1 MRQGVRGVREL
12 VAHPRRAPP
21 LRSPTGLRSPRTGS
35 TALGLNSGPSGSDC
49 HIVGRRTEAGVG
61 GGADGR
67 RLGLVPCA
75 WLVRFSHLV
84 IWYLAAQRLKVPSP
98 GSHGQWQLVE
108 RGAVVTVVP
117 DGAISGRDWG
127 PGSGRAPPGHQKLA
141 KRGPRRGLRSEHR
154 GVKDV
159 KGVRL
164 GEGRSLRGPCASV
177 YLSNR
182 WTDAP
187 FPQSVRAPPRCP
199 RHGTTA

>member
-1 MRQGVRGVREL
+1 MQGPPAPAPAPVPSSPRGSPRGSPGLFRKLLENQSIRL
-12 VAHPRRAPP
+12 QRRFTVAHP
-21 LRSPTGLRSPRTGS
+21 L
-35 TALGLNSGPSGSDC
+35 
-49 HIVGRRTEAGVG
+49 
-61 GGADGR
+61 
-67 RLGLVPCA
+67 
-75 WLVRFSHLV
+75 W
-84 IWYLAAQRLKVPSP
+84 
-98 GSHGQWQLVE
+98 SHGQWQLVE

-141 KRGPRRGLRSEHR
+141 KRGPRRGLQSEHR

-182 WTDAP
+182 WTDTP